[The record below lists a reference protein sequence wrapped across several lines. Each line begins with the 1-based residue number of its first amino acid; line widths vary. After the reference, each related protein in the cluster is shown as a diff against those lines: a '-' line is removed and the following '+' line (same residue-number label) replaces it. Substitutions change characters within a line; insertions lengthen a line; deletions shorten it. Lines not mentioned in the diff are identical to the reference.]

1 MSVRVRFA
9 PSPTGP
15 LHIGGVRTAL
25 YNYLFA
31 KKNGGKFI
39 LRIEDTDQNRLVEG
53 AETYILKTLDWMG
66 ISPDEGPHTAGN
78 YGPYR
83 QSERK
88 EGYLAHAQKLVNNSN
103 AYLAFDTAAEL
114 QHLRET
120 AEKRGRR
127 FVYNWENRS
136 SLKNSLSMSAEEV
149 SSLISKK
156 TPYVIRFKSYSKGKN
171 TSLTTFDEVCGA
183 VVVDISLLDDKII
196 VKKDGMPTYHLA
208 NVVDDHLMQIS
219 HVIRGEEWL
228 PSTALHELLYN
239 AFGWKNPV
247 FAHVPLI
254 LKPAGKGKL
263 SKRDGDKFGFPVF
276 PLEWNIET
284 PGFKESGYL
293 PEALANYLAL
303 LGWNPGGEKELFSR
317 DELVDLFSLKEVT
330 KGGMRFDPKRCR
342 WFNQQHLHK
351 ADSAIVESSLKQVL
365 QRKGIDS
372 TSVSTAAVVDLVQNR
387 LTLLSDI
394 WEETHF
400 FFIAPGEYDEKAVRK
415 QWKVETKEILSQVML
430 ILKQANDTRVET
442 ISTSI
447 KLWACK
453 NDVNLRMIM
462 GPLRIAIVGAL
473 KGPDIFAVCAV
484 LGKAECT
491 TRILC
496 AIERI

>member
-1 MSVRVRFA
+1 MPVRVRFA

-53 AETYILKTLDWMG
+53 AETYITKALDWLG
-66 ISPDEGPHTAGN
+66 ISPDEGPRTAGN

-88 EGYLAHAQKLVNNSN
+88 DGYLKHAQKLVNNSN
-103 AYLAFDTAAEL
+103 AYLAFDSAEEL
-114 QHLRET
+114 QHLREA
-120 AEKRGRR
+120 AEKKGIR
-127 FVYNWENRS
+127 FVYNWENRTD
-136 SLKNSLSMSAEEV
+136 LKNSLSMSAEEV
-149 SSLISKK
+149 SALIAKK
-156 TPYVIRFKSYSKGKN
+156 TPYVIRFKSYSKGENKLL
-171 TSLTTFDEVCGA
+171 SMLDEVRGN
-183 VVVDISLLDDKII
+183 VNVDTSLLDDKII
-196 VKKDGMPTYHLA
+196 VKQDGMPTYHLA

-228 PSTALHELLYN
+228 PSMALHVLLYN
-239 AFGWKNPV
+239 AFGWKKPV

-254 LKPAGKGKL
+254 LKPTGKGKL

-276 PLEWNIET
+276 PLEWDNET

-303 LGWNPGGEKELFSR
+303 LGWNPGGEKELFSL
-317 DELVDLFSLKEVT
+317 DELVDLFSLKEIT
-330 KGGMRFDPKRCR
+330 KAGGRFDPERCR
-342 WFNQQHLHK
+342 WFNEQHLHK
-351 ADSAIVESSLKQVL
+351 ANPAVVVDSLNQLLKL
-365 QRKGIDS
+365 KGIDS
-372 TSVSTAAVVDLVQNR
+372 ASVSTADVVDLVQNR

-394 WEETHF
+394 WEESHF
-400 FFIAPGEYDEKAVRK
+400 FFIAPSEYDEKAVRK
-415 QWKVETKEILSQVML
+415 QWKDETNNILSQVVL
-430 ILKQANDTRVET
+430 IIKEAKDTRAET
-442 ISTSI
+442 LSASI
-447 KLWACK
+447 KLWASK
-453 NDVNLRMIM
+453 NDVKLGMVM
-462 GPLRIAIVGAL
+462 APLRIALIGAL

-491 TRILC
+491 TRILG
-496 AIERI
+496 AIEKI